1 LKASLVLQHALFAQ
15 SMHHVHHVVILLARS
30 FDFGVLSGR
39 RSMHF
44 EADNNAFELS
54 LPAMLHRD
62 ACMFPLR
69 PCICYHPR
77 NKRPSL

>member
-1 LKASLVLQHALFAQ
+1 
-15 SMHHVHHVVILLARS
+15 
-30 FDFGVLSGR
+30 
-39 RSMHF
+39 MHF

-77 NKRPSL
+77 NKRPSLQQILRPYHLNRVYRVYRFYKV